1 MVSARQSGGA
11 FKFAPM
17 IDQPRT
23 QPNQAHPGQP
33 GRQGGLQRPGQQ
45 RRRRQVSRYG
55 SQMAEK
61 QQLKEIYGVRERQ
74 LKNYYSHA
82 KRSKGQTGAELLAAL
97 ERRLDNAVF
106 RAGFAVTRPAS
117 RQMVSHGY
125 FKVNGK
131 VTNVASHG
139 LRPGDVVS
147 IKETKRKKAHFVAFP
162 KSLQNVTPPA
172 WIVLDP
178 STFSFKVSALPQVD
192 DSPMPVDI
200 QAVVEFFAR

>member
-1 MVSARQSGGA
+1 MA
-11 FKFAPM
+11 
-17 IDQPRT
+17 DQPRT
-23 QPNQAHPGQP
+23 QNK
-33 GRQGGLQRPGQQ
+33 PGQQ

-61 QQLKEIYGVRERQ
+61 QQLKEIFSVRETQ
-74 LKNYYSHA
+74 LKNYYLKA
-82 KRSKGQTGAELLAAL
+82 KRSKGRTGAELLGAL
-97 ERRLDNAVF
+97 ERRIDNAVF

-125 FKVNGK
+125 FIVNGK
-131 VTNVASHG
+131 VTNVASYS
-139 LRPGDVVS
+139 LKPGDVVS
-147 IKETKRKKAHFVAFP
+147 IKETKRKKSHFLTFP

-178 STFSFKVSALPQVD
+178 EAFSFRITALPQPE
-192 DSPMPVDI
+192 DSPVGVDI

>member
-1 MVSARQSGGA
+1 MS
-11 FKFAPM
+11 
-17 IDQPRT
+17 DQPRT
-23 QPNQAHPGQP
+23 QTQPGQP
-33 GRQGGLQRPGQQ
+33 GRQGGQPRPFGRTAGQGPQ
-45 RRRRQVSRYG
+45 RRRRQMSRYG

-61 QQLKEIYGVRERQ
+61 QQLKEIYGVREQQ
-74 LKNYYSHA
+74 LKNYYLKA
-82 KRSKGQTGAELLAAL
+82 KRSKRQTGVELMGAL

-106 RAGFAVTRPAS
+106 RAGFAVTRPTS

-125 FKVNGK
+125 FTVNGK

-162 KSLQNVTPPA
+162 KSLQNVTPPG
-172 WIVLDP
+172 WIVLEPD
-178 STFSFKVSALPQVD
+178 TFSFKVSALPAAD

>member
-1 MVSARQSGGA
+1 MACGRLSGGA
-11 FKFAPM
+11 FKHTPIM
-17 IDQPRT
+17 DQPRN
-23 QPNQAHPGQP
+23 QPQQPRRLARQAGQGP
-33 GRQGGLQRPGQQ
+33 Q

-61 QQLKEIYGVRERQ
+61 QQLKEIFSVRETQ
-74 LKNYYSHA
+74 LKNYYLKA
-82 KRSKGQTGAELLAAL
+82 KSSKGRTGAELLANL

-106 RAGFAVTRPAS
+106 RAGFAVTRPTS

-125 FKVNGK
+125 FTVNGK
-131 VTNVASHG
+131 VTNVASYS

-147 IKETKRKKAHFVAFP
+147 IKATKRKKAHFVAFP
-162 KSLQNVTPPA
+162 KSLQNVTPPS

-178 STFSFKVSALPQVD
+178 DAFSFKITAAPQPE
-192 DSPMPVDI
+192 DSPVGVDI